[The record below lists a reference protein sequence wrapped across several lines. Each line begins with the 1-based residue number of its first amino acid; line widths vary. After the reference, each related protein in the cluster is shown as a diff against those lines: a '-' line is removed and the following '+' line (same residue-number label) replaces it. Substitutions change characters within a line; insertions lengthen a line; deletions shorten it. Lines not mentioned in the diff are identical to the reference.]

1 MNFTPTRPFFRL
13 LFVSWLVLL
22 TGQNLVNAAPS
33 IGALDQTGTASPP
46 PAKSAKPAETPT
58 ARSTWQQFRSEEGQ
72 FRILMPGTPTAKTI
86 PVETDAGTLTQQQ
99 YMRASEYEVCAVTF
113 MEVPP
118 AVFEQKGVEQAIEDA
133 CDGAIREMKVR
144 ETQARRAVSIQG
156 HPGRTIEAVLPD
168 GSLEF
173 LGRVYIVGTRMYI
186 IFYGQRAGRD
196 RADADRFFSS
206 FAVE

>member
-1 MNFTPTRPFFRL
+1 MKLTPTRPVFRL
-13 LFVSWLVLL
+13 LLLGCLLLL
-22 TGQNLVNAAPS
+22 TGRDLVRAAPAS
-33 IGALDQTGTASPP
+33 GAPGQTGSASPP
-46 PAKSAKPAETPT
+46 PAKSAKPAETPA
-58 ARSTWQQFRSEEGQ
+58 ARSTWQQFHSEEGQ

-118 AVFEQKGVEQAIEDA
+118 AVFEQKGVDQAIEDA
-133 CDGAIREMKVR
+133 CDGAVREMKVR

-173 LGRVYIVGTRMYI
+173 LGRVYIVDTRMYI
-186 IFYGQRAGRD
+186 LFYGQRAGRD

-206 FAVE
+206 FVVE